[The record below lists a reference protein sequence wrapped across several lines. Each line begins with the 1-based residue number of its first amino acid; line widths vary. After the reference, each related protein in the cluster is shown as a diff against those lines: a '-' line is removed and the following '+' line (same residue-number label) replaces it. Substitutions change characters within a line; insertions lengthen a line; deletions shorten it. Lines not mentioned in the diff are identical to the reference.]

1 MSYVLGYLCIG
12 IICTITAY
20 IFNLNKEDSSFSAEV
35 RALLRQPQTW
45 QEKIADNLGLSL
57 GYLFAVILWPAFLI
71 FLLYQSMKNKNQLF
85 EEDEPLLH
93 CGPEHLLQQFT
104 PLGAEQYIHIE
115 YPPNYLVKGSF
126 GHLEQAWINFLSQ
139 LETND
144 EIWSFLIPK
153 DSQTHYYSRGAE
165 GNIRGFAQIR
175 DKKIINEFIYESD

>member
-20 IFNLNKEDSSFSAEV
+20 IFNLNKEDSSFSEKIT
-35 RALLRQPQTW
+35 ALLRQPKKW
-45 QEKIADNLGLSL
+45 QEKLADSL
-57 GYLFAVILWPAFLI
+57 GVSLGVFLATILWPAFLLWLI
-71 FLLYQSMKNKNQLF
+71 YQSMQNNHQTF
-85 EEDEPLLH
+85 EEDDLSLY

-104 PLGAEQYIHIE
+104 PLGAEQYVKIE